1 MTPPRFLLLLALFPA
16 VCAAQPAAQ
25 EFRLDNGLRLIVKE
39 DHRAPTAVQQVWYR
53 VGGMDEEVGTTGVAH
68 MLEHLMFKG
77 TPRFKPGEFSRLVA
91 EAGGRENAVTAKDYT
106 VDLQQGPK
114 DRLPLV
120 IGLRADRLAELI
132 LRAQDFD
139 RG

>member
-1 MTPPRFLLLLALFPA
+1 MTPLRFLVFLAAFPA
-16 VCAAQPAAQ
+16 VCAAQTGAQ
-25 EFRLDNGLRLIVKE
+25 EFRLDNGLRLVVKE

-53 VGGMDEEVGTTGVAH
+53 IGGMDEEVGTTGVAH

-91 EAGGRENAVTAKDYT
+91 EAGGRENAFTAKDYT
-106 VDLQQGPK
+106 VYFQQVHK

-120 IGLRADRLAELI
+120 MELEADRMANLI
-132 LRAQDFD
+132 LRPDDFKQ
-139 RG
+139 